1 MNADRWQDPA
11 DLDWHSRHARQVHC
25 HCHSVWHRQSLSLIP
40 GYRPWHCARCLTISC
55 PWLCKSAAAATV
67 SQSCFFIKMSAA
79 RGSAVSMRSRQCE
92 QFVHCQFCQLDYCNA
107 ILNGAA
113 DVQMKRLQS
122 VQNTVD
128 RLFSGAR
135 RRGHVSHGSPPEPS
149 SATRQ
154 RLFFR
159 LLWGQEKMSYKQQ
172 TFFSFLPNE
181 TTSMVLHNS
190 GKN

>member
-1 MNADRWQDPA
+1 
-11 DLDWHSRHARQVHC
+11 
-25 HCHSVWHRQSLSLIP
+25 
-40 GYRPWHCARCLTISC
+40 
-55 PWLCKSAAAATV
+55 
-67 SQSCFFIKMSAA
+67 MSAA

-92 QFVHCQFCQLDYCNA
+92 QSVHCQFCQLDYCNA

-159 LLWGQEKMSYKQQ
+159 LLSLFGSASMASPQHIYESSSVSRWTSPRLRAASTGCIQVYHGCRHQSDRL
-172 TFFSFLPNE
+172 SLSLE
-181 TTSMVLHNS
+181 TLGLQCRTVCHQPCATTVCY
-190 GKN
+190 